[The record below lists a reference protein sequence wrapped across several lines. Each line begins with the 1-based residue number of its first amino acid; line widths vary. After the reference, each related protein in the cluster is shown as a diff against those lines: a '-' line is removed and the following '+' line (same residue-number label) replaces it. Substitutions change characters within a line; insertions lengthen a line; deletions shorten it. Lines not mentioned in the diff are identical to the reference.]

1 MDEWQIA
8 ERIEVDGRVLLLIE
22 VKSGINK
29 PYCTNGGVY
38 ITKSGADK
46 RRISQEELQ
55 RLFQESQRFYADES
69 LVAGSGITD
78 LDENLLAT
86 YCEVT
91 NIKHGISVIRN
102 PIITSFATKLLPYRG
117 IGSGIVRVLKH
128 YETIDFDNDRERERF
143 TVTVWRPSSVAVEV
157 IS

>member
-1 MDEWQIA
+1 MIVSSLDAARLFDFKGFVGIMVAKRWVLNGCEDHYMDEWQIA

-91 NIKHGISVIRN
+91 NIKHGISVI
-102 PIITSFATKLLPYRG
+102 
-117 IGSGIVRVLKH
+117 
-128 YETIDFDNDRERERF
+128 
-143 TVTVWRPSSVAVEV
+143 
-157 IS
+157 